1 MNEDFQDNQE
11 EKTPEKETKEIN
23 PIMSPVTAAFF
34 GLAAVFVLY
43 QFGGAILTLAIF
55 GMDFEK
61 ADVNAVRLLTMGG
74 QILLILLPALLFTR
88 FIYHDVSSIIK
99 VKFPSVKEIGIFTI
113 GLILL
118 TPLLQSY
125 VYIQNFVITKL
136 AENFSFV
143 KSTKDLVDQL
153 DKLVEST
160 YGSLL
165 ASHSIFE
172 ASFIVVAVAVV
183 PAVCEETF
191 FRGFVLNSFRL
202 KYKPFWSALITGI
215 FFGLYHFN
223 PYGLIPLIAL
233 GVYFGFAAY
242 TSNSIFVPM
251 ALHFLNNFFAVV
263 MFLALG
269 DDELIS
275 SSVTVDQSP
284 FALLVSFLILSG
296 IFFLFITYLKKNYH
310 KFAHPIDL
318 DNTEL

>member
-1 MNEDFQDNQE
+1 MNEDFQNDQE

-23 PIMSPVTAAFF
+23 PIMSPVTAAYF

-55 GMDFEK
+55 GFDFEK

-88 FIYHDVSSIIK
+88 FIYHDVSAIIK
-99 VKFPSVKEIGIFTI
+99 VKFPSLKEIGIFTL

-125 VYIQNFVITKL
+125 VYIQNFAVEKL
-136 AENFSFV
+136 AQNFSFV
-143 KSTKDLVDQL
+143 KSAKDIVDQL

-172 ASFIVVAVAVV
+172 ASFIVVVVAIV
-183 PAVCEETF
+183 PAICEETF

-202 KYKPFWSALITGI
+202 KYKPLWSALITGL

-223 PYGLIPLIAL
+223 PYGLVPLVAL

-263 MFLALG
+263 LFLAVG
-269 DDELIS
+269 NEELIS
-275 SSVTVDQSP
+275 SSATVDQNP
-284 FALLVSFLILSG
+284 FALLLSFLILSG
-296 IFFLFITYLKKNYH
+296 IFFFFIVYLKRNYH
-310 KFAHPIDL
+310 KFSHQPELND
-318 DNTEL
+318 TEL